1 MPRIALMSGSARA
14 ASIHLALLRA
24 AETLLADRG
33 AEVDWLDLGA
43 ADLPIYHGDVDATD
57 GPPAAAAELTGRLA
71 AADGLLIASP
81 EYNGGPSGLLK
92 NGIDWMTRVDKAAFQ
107 GRPIGLLAAS
117 PGGKGARHGLGQL
130 EAILRWMLCDV
141 HDAHFS
147 VPTINDHLADGD
159 LTGPMLDELAA
170 WLDGYLAAVGDGS
183 GQSPATP

>member
-1 MPRIALMSGSARA
+1 MPRIALLSGSARA
-14 ASIHLALLRA
+14 ASVHLALLRA
-24 AETLLADRG
+24 TEKLFADRG
-33 AEVDWLDLGA
+33 VEVDWLDLGA

-92 NGIDWMTRVDKAAFQ
+92 NGIDWMTRVDKTAFQ
-107 GRPIGLLAAS
+107 GRRIGLLAAS

-130 EAILRWMLCDV
+130 EAILRWMQCDV
-141 HDAHFS
+141 HEPHFS
-147 VPTINDHLADGD
+147 VPAIGDHLRDGEVA
-159 LTGPMLDELAA
+159 GPILDELGA
-170 WLDGYLAAVGDGS
+170 WLDAYLAASAPAS